1 LLQNH
6 YPNWVVRVNGRK
18 TQIIPTN
25 HAFMGVVVPA
35 GEQVVEFRYEAA
47 GILYMAIG
55 SLLFTLAG
63 LVYFSRKKNKPSEQK
78 AD

>member
-6 YPNWVVRVNGRK
+6 YPNWVARVNGQK

-25 HAFMGVVVPA
+25 PAFMGVVVPA
-35 GEQVVEFRYEAA
+35 GDQVVEFRYEAS

-63 LVYFSRKKNKPSEQK
+63 LVYFSRKKKKPSEQK
-78 AD
+78 VD